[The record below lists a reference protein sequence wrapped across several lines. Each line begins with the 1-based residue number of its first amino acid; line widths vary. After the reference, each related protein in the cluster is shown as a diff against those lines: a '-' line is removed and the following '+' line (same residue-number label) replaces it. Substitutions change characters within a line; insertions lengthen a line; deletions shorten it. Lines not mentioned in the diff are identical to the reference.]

1 MHLFH
6 RFSKYPIEISR
17 GILVTK
23 RATPLGHTGT
33 AMAYQLPDFDTLMEL
48 AEKDPAAFDQLK
60 AEAVEDTIS
69 SASADSQRRLRGL
82 QWQVDVELKKAKTP
96 MEGCVKVSEM
106 MHDSLWE
113 LRMVLENHDAGLI
126 DEFFHDAEL
135 DATADIIPLKR

>member
-1 MHLFH
+1 
-6 RFSKYPIEISR
+6 
-17 GILVTK
+17 
-23 RATPLGHTGT
+23 
-33 AMAYQLPDFDTLMEL
+33 MAYQLPDFDTLMEL

-82 QWQVDVELKKAKTP
+82 QWQVDVELKKAKTL

-126 DEFFHDAEL
+126 DESFHDAEL